1 METVRKGITDRKQL
15 LRHLTGALFFLMIL
29 FRMAGTALGEE
40 QSRELMVL
48 PRQAHIVVSI
58 GYETEMPDITL
69 ISPDG
74 TAYSEAAGNVR
85 VEHGENTAFYFLP
98 DALAGQWLIRFD
110 KKSNPTI
117 TADYAEYTPDLTID
131 SLVLKGVSGSQAK
144 ISFHTSYAKD
154 VTYNYVVYAVLLD
167 ENRNV
172 TGQKELD
179 HGTARTGQEEN
190 RRISLSSL
198 SSYENYYLELEVYLK
213 EYGLETYDTRI
224 TDQNF
229 GYVNEHQP
237 EAIGGVKV
245 KIDPA
250 KLLFTMDWSDYK
262 VSCDQYLAAF
272 YTAASPDTPLSYQ
285 SVESGYN
292 SVIFDLPSDVH
303 AMTVELTYIR
313 NGVASA
319 PYRRQIDWEKG
330 LTLSIDTPE
339 NTNSAQAV
347 ITYET
352 DAQRNAVI
360 SVNETSQQVVLT
372 GNNSVS
378 IQLEEF
384 TNEIS
389 VRCALDDMTDVIYR
403 KSIYSDRIAPVL
415 RFYEKVDAISVEEDH
430 FLLTGETEPG
440 CKLTVNGVEYP
451 LNEDGSFLADLSLE
465 KDENVFSVIST
476 DPAGNQ
482 SAQNVTIYHGDVPAA
497 AAIAAGQNGDGDG
510 MGYLPMFF
518 TMLIGMSVVLT
529 VILTGVVLG
538 KRKALIRGVMT
549 VTTLRNVFLL
559 VTGFLAAAAAFAR
572 LLAERARA
580 AAESLAFIRAAQR
593 SPQEAHLM
601 LKEYENLNR
610 IFFVLAAAAGI
621 CLVGSIL
628 FMVLNRVLKKRRN
641 TPPNPGGSDRT
652 KSKPGAGP
660 DSSKGHRIPAGKR
673 GKAKAENETKQVS
686 ADKQQARNSSASDV
700 AGTGQPQ
707 STASEIRVKTEP
719 KAAPAEPKTVKTG
732 VPAPETAKSVRTE
745 AGASAQVS
753 SGAGAAGPA
762 QVSHGGKSATPAQ
775 VSHGG
780 KSATPAQVFHGGKSA
795 TPAQVSHESAA
806 TAPTSHES
814 APAAPA
820 QSHSVSGAGSASEN
834 TNAAPTAPPAVF
846 CPHCGKMIKKSKAM
860 FCPFCGKSLRS

>member
-1 METVRKGITDRKQL
+1 METERKGITDRKQL
-15 LRHLTGALFFLMIL
+15 LRHLIGALFFLMIL
-29 FRMAGTALGEE
+29 FGMAGTAFGEE

-110 KKSNPTI
+110 KKSNPAI

-131 SLVLKGVSGSQAK
+131 SLVLKGVSGSQAE

-179 HGTARTGQEEN
+179 HGTARTGQDEN

-237 EAIGGVKV
+237 EAMGGVKV
-245 KIDPA
+245 EIDPA

-272 YTAASPDTPLSYQ
+272 YTAASPDTPVSYQ

-292 SVIFDLPSDVH
+292 SAVFDLPSDVH
-303 AMTVELTYIR
+303 MVTVELTYIR
-313 NGVASA
+313 NGVAST

-360 SVNETSQQVVLT
+360 SVNEASQQVVLT
-372 GNNSVS
+372 GSDSISV
-378 IQLEEF
+378 QLEEF
-384 TNEIS
+384 SNEVS

-440 CKLTVNGVEYP
+440 CKLTVNGTEYP
-451 LNEDGSFLADLSLE
+451 MNEDGSFLADLPLE

-529 VILTGVVLG
+529 LILTGVVLG
-538 KRKALIRGVMT
+538 KRRALIRGVMT

-559 VTGFLAAAAAFAR
+559 VTAFLAAAAAFAR

-610 IFFVLAAAAGI
+610 IFFALAAAAGI
-621 CLVGSIL
+621 CLASSIL

-641 TPPNPGGSDRT
+641 TPPGPEGS
-652 KSKPGAGP
+652 
-660 DSSKGHRIPAGKR
+660 HRIKPKPR
-673 GKAKAENETKQVS
+673 
-686 ADKQQARNSSASDV
+686 
-700 AGTGQPQ
+700 TGQQQP
-707 STASEIRVKTEP
+707 TAPKVTVKTEP
-719 KAAPAEPKTVKTG
+719 KAAPAEPKAVITG
-732 VPAPETAKSVRTE
+732 VPAPELAKS
-745 AGASAQVS
+745 AGAV
-753 SGAGAAGPA
+753 AG
-762 QVSHGGKSATPAQ
+762 
-775 VSHGG
+775 
-780 KSATPAQVFHGGKSA
+780 
-795 TPAQVSHESAA
+795 
-806 TAPTSHES
+806 
-814 APAAPA
+814 APA
-820 QSHSVSGAGSASEN
+820 QSSSGAAEADPPQSPSESGADSAAES

>member
-1 METVRKGITDRKQL
+1 MGTVRNGITDRKQL
-15 LRHLTGALFFLMIL
+15 LRHLAGALFFLMIL
-29 FRMAGTALGEE
+29 FKMAGTAFGEE

-58 GYETEMPDITL
+58 GYETERPDITL

-110 KKSNPTI
+110 KKSNPVI

-131 SLVLKGVSGSQAK
+131 SLVLKGVSGSQAE

-179 HGTARTGQEEN
+179 HGTARTGQDEN
-190 RRISLSSL
+190 RRISLSNL

-237 EAIGGVKV
+237 ETMGGVKV
-245 KIDPA
+245 EIDPA

-272 YTAASPDTPLSYQ
+272 YTAASPDTPVSYQ

-292 SVIFDLPSDVH
+292 SAVFDLPSDVH

-313 NGVASA
+313 NGVAST

-330 LTLSIDTPE
+330 LALSIDTPE

-347 ITYET
+347 ISYET

-372 GNNSVS
+372 GSDSIS

-384 TNEIS
+384 SNEVS

-440 CKLTVNGVEYP
+440 CKLTVNGTEYP
-451 LNEDGSFLADLSLE
+451 MNEDGSFLADLPLE

-476 DPAGNQ
+476 DPVGNQ

-538 KRKALIRGVMT
+538 KRRALIRGVMT

-601 LKEYENLNR
+601 LKDYENLNR

-621 CLVGSIL
+621 CLASSIL
-628 FMVLNRVLKKRRN
+628 FMVLNRALKKRRN
-641 TPPNPGGSDRT
+641 TPPGPEGS
-652 KSKPGAGP
+652 
-660 DSSKGHRIPAGKR
+660 HRIKPKPR
-673 GKAKAENETKQVS
+673 
-686 ADKQQARNSSASDV
+686 
-700 AGTGQPQ
+700 TGQRQP
-707 STASEIRVKTEP
+707 TAPKVTAKTEP

-732 VPAPETAKSVRTE
+732 VPAPEPAKS
-745 AGASAQVS
+745 AGAV
-753 SGAGAAGPA
+753 AG
-762 QVSHGGKSATPAQ
+762 
-775 VSHGG
+775 
-780 KSATPAQVFHGGKSA
+780 
-795 TPAQVSHESAA
+795 
-806 TAPTSHES
+806 
-814 APAAPA
+814 APA
-820 QSHSVSGAGSASEN
+820 QSSSGSAEAAPPQSPSESVADSAAES
-834 TNAAPTAPPAVF
+834 TNAAPAAPPAVF

>member
-1 METVRKGITDRKQL
+1 METERKGITDRKQL
-15 LRHLTGALFFLMIL
+15 LRHLIGALFFLMIL
-29 FRMAGTALGEE
+29 FGMAGTSLGEE

-110 KKSNPTI
+110 KKSNPAI

-131 SLVLKGVSGSQAK
+131 SLVLKGVSGSQAE

-190 RRISLSSL
+190 RRISLSNL

-245 KIDPA
+245 EIDPA

-313 NGVASA
+313 NGVAST

-330 LTLSIDTPE
+330 LALSIDTPE

-372 GNNSVS
+372 GSDSIS

-384 TNEIS
+384 SNEVS

-440 CKLTVNGVEYP
+440 CKLTVNGTEYP
-451 LNEDGSFLADLSLE
+451 MNEDGSFLADLPLE

-538 KRKALIRGVMT
+538 KRRALIRGVMT

-559 VTGFLAAAAAFAR
+559 VTGFLAAAAAFAH

-601 LKEYENLNR
+601 LKDYENLNR

-621 CLVGSIL
+621 CLASSIL
-628 FMVLNRVLKKRRN
+628 FMVLNRALKKRRN
-641 TPPNPGGSDRT
+641 APPGPEGS
-652 KSKPGAGP
+652 
-660 DSSKGHRIPAGKR
+660 HRIKHRPR
-673 GKAKAENETKQVS
+673 
-686 ADKQQARNSSASDV
+686 
-700 AGTGQPQ
+700 TGQQQP
-707 STASEIRVKTEP
+707 TAPKVTAKTEP
-719 KAAPAEPKTVKTG
+719 KAAPAEPKAVKTG
-732 VPAPETAKSVRTE
+732 VPAPETAKS
-745 AGASAQVS
+745 AGAVAGAPPQSS
-753 SGAGAAGPA
+753 SGSAEAAHPQSPSESVA
-762 QVSHGGKSATPAQ
+762 D
-775 VSHGG
+775 
-780 KSATPAQVFHGGKSA
+780 
-795 TPAQVSHESAA
+795 SAA
-806 TAPTSHES
+806 ES
-814 APAAPA
+814 
-820 QSHSVSGAGSASEN
+820 
-834 TNAAPTAPPAVF
+834 TNAAPAAPPAVF

>member
-131 SLVLKGVSGSQAK
+131 SLVLKGVSGSQAE

-245 KIDPA
+245 EIDPA

-272 YTAASPDTPLSYQ
+272 YTAAYPDTPLSYQ

-330 LTLSIDTPE
+330 LILSIDTPE

-440 CKLTVNGVEYP
+440 CKLTVNGIEYP
-451 LNEDGSFLADLSLE
+451 LNEDGSFLADRSLE

-529 VILTGVVLG
+529 VIVTGVVLG
-538 KRKALIRGVMT
+538 KRRALIRGVMT

-621 CLVGSIL
+621 CLAGSIL

-652 KSKPGAGP
+652 KPKPGAGP
-660 DSSKGHRIPAGKR
+660 DSSKGRRIPAGKR

-686 ADKQQARNSSASDV
+686 ADKQQSRNSSASDV

-707 STASEIRVKTEP
+707 STASETRIKTEP
-719 KAAPAEPKTVKTG
+719 KAAPAEPKAVKTG
-732 VPAPETAKSVRTE
+732 VPAPETAKSVRAE

-753 SGAGAAGPA
+753 SGTEAAGPAQVSHGGKSAIPA

-780 KSATPAQVFHGGKSA
+780 KSATPAQVSHGSA
-795 TPAQVSHESAA
+795 AAAPVSHG
-806 TAPTSHES
+806 S

-820 QSHSVSGAGSASEN
+820 QSPSVSGAGSASEN

>member
-1 METVRKGITDRKQL
+1 METERKGITDRKQL
-15 LRHLTGALFFLMIL
+15 LRHLIGALFFLMIL
-29 FRMAGTALGEE
+29 FGMAGTAFGEE

-110 KKSNPTI
+110 KKSNPAI

-131 SLVLKGVSGSQAK
+131 SLVLKGVSGSQAE

-179 HGTARTGQEEN
+179 HGTARTGQDEN

-237 EAIGGVKV
+237 EAMGGVKV
-245 KIDPA
+245 EIDPA

-272 YTAASPDTPLSYQ
+272 YTAASPDTPVSYQ

-292 SVIFDLPSDVH
+292 SAVFDLPSDVH
-303 AMTVELTYIR
+303 MVTVELTYIR
-313 NGVASA
+313 NGVAST

-360 SVNETSQQVVLT
+360 SVNEALQQVVLT
-372 GNNSVS
+372 GSDSISV
-378 IQLEEF
+378 QLEEF
-384 TNEIS
+384 SNEVS

-440 CKLTVNGVEYP
+440 CKLTVNGTEYP
-451 LNEDGSFLADLSLE
+451 MNEDGSFLADLPLE

-529 VILTGVVLG
+529 LILTGVVLG
-538 KRKALIRGVMT
+538 KRRALIRGVMT

-559 VTGFLAAAAAFAR
+559 VTAFLAAAAAFAR

-610 IFFVLAAAAGI
+610 IFFALAAAAGI
-621 CLVGSIL
+621 CLASSIL

-641 TPPNPGGSDRT
+641 TPPGPEGS
-652 KSKPGAGP
+652 
-660 DSSKGHRIPAGKR
+660 HRIKPKPR
-673 GKAKAENETKQVS
+673 
-686 ADKQQARNSSASDV
+686 
-700 AGTGQPQ
+700 TGQQQP
-707 STASEIRVKTEP
+707 TAPKVTVKTEP
-719 KAAPAEPKTVKTG
+719 KAAPAEPKAVITG
-732 VPAPETAKSVRTE
+732 VPAPEPAKS
-745 AGASAQVS
+745 AGAV
-753 SGAGAAGPA
+753 AG
-762 QVSHGGKSATPAQ
+762 
-775 VSHGG
+775 
-780 KSATPAQVFHGGKSA
+780 
-795 TPAQVSHESAA
+795 
-806 TAPTSHES
+806 
-814 APAAPA
+814 APA
-820 QSHSVSGAGSASEN
+820 QSSSGAAEADPPQSPSESGADSAAES

>member
-1 METVRKGITDRKQL
+1 METERKGITDRKQL
-15 LRHLTGALFFLMIL
+15 LRHLAGALFFLMIL
-29 FRMAGTALGEE
+29 FGMAGTTFGEE

-110 KKSNPTI
+110 KKSNPAI

-131 SLVLKGVSGSQAK
+131 SLVLKGVSDSQAE

-179 HGTARTGQEEN
+179 HGTARTGQDEN

-237 EAIGGVKV
+237 EAMSGVKV
-245 KIDPA
+245 EIDPA

-272 YTAASPDTPLSYQ
+272 YTAASPDTPVSYQ

-292 SVIFDLPSDVH
+292 SVVFDLPSDVH
-303 AMTVELTYIR
+303 VVTVELTYSR
-313 NGVASA
+313 NGVAST

-352 DAQRNAVI
+352 EAQRNAVI
-360 SVNETSQQVVLT
+360 SVNEASQQVVLT
-372 GNNSVS
+372 GSDSISV
-378 IQLEEF
+378 QLEEF
-384 TNEIS
+384 SNEVS

-440 CKLTVNGVEYP
+440 CKLTVNGTEYP
-451 LNEDGSFLADLSLE
+451 MNEDGSFLADLPLE

-529 VILTGVVLG
+529 VILTSVVLG

-559 VTGFLAAAAAFAR
+559 VTVFLAAAAAFAR

-621 CLVGSIL
+621 CLASSIL

-641 TPPNPGGSDRT
+641 TPPGPEGS
-652 KSKPGAGP
+652 
-660 DSSKGHRIPAGKR
+660 HRIKPKPRTRQQQPAAPKV
-673 GKAKAENETKQVS
+673 T
-686 ADKQQARNSSASDV
+686 
-700 AGTGQPQ
+700 
-707 STASEIRVKTEP
+707 VKTEP
-719 KAAPAEPKTVKTG
+719 KAAPAEPKAVITG
-732 VPAPETAKSVRTE
+732 VPAPEPAKS
-745 AGASAQVS
+745 AGAV
-753 SGAGAAGPA
+753 AG
-762 QVSHGGKSATPAQ
+762 
-775 VSHGG
+775 
-780 KSATPAQVFHGGKSA
+780 
-795 TPAQVSHESAA
+795 
-806 TAPTSHES
+806 
-814 APAAPA
+814 APA
-820 QSHSVSGAGSASEN
+820 QSSSGSAEAAPPQSPSESGAGSTAES
-834 TNAAPTAPPAVF
+834 TNAAPAAIPAVF

>member
-1 METVRKGITDRKQL
+1 METERKGITDRKQL
-15 LRHLTGALFFLMIL
+15 LRHLISALFFLMIL
-29 FRMAGTALGEE
+29 FGMAGTSLGEE

-110 KKSNPTI
+110 KKSNPAI

-131 SLVLKGVSGSQAK
+131 SLVLKGVSGSQAE

-190 RRISLSSL
+190 RRISLSNL

-245 KIDPA
+245 EIDPA

-330 LTLSIDTPE
+330 LILSIDTPE

-372 GNNSVS
+372 GSDSIS

-384 TNEIS
+384 SNEVS

-440 CKLTVNGVEYP
+440 CKLTVNGTEYP
-451 LNEDGSFLADLSLE
+451 MNEDGSFLADLPLE

-538 KRKALIRGVMT
+538 KRRALIRGVMT

-601 LKEYENLNR
+601 LKDYENLNR

-621 CLVGSIL
+621 CLASSIL
-628 FMVLNRVLKKRRN
+628 FMVLNRALKKRRN
-641 TPPNPGGSDRT
+641 APPGPEGS
-652 KSKPGAGP
+652 
-660 DSSKGHRIPAGKR
+660 HRIKHKPR
-673 GKAKAENETKQVS
+673 
-686 ADKQQARNSSASDV
+686 
-700 AGTGQPQ
+700 TGQQQP
-707 STASEIRVKTEP
+707 TAPKVTAKTEP
-719 KAAPAEPKTVKTG
+719 KAAPAEPKAVKTG
-732 VPAPETAKSVRTE
+732 VPAPETAKS
-745 AGASAQVS
+745 AGAV
-753 SGAGAAGPA
+753 AGAPP
-762 QVSHGGKSATPAQ
+762 QSSSWSAEAAPPQSPSESVAD
-775 VSHGG
+775 
-780 KSATPAQVFHGGKSA
+780 
-795 TPAQVSHESAA
+795 SAA
-806 TAPTSHES
+806 ES
-814 APAAPA
+814 TNAAPAAPP
-820 QSHSVSGAGSASEN
+820 
-834 TNAAPTAPPAVF
+834 AAF

>member
-1 METVRKGITDRKQL
+1 M
-15 LRHLTGALFFLMIL
+15 
-29 FRMAGTALGEE
+29 
-40 QSRELMVL
+40 
-48 PRQAHIVVSI
+48 
-58 GYETEMPDITL
+58 
-69 ISPDG
+69 
-74 TAYSEAAGNVR
+74 
-85 VEHGENTAFYFLP
+85 
-98 DALAGQWLIRFD
+98 
-110 KKSNPTI
+110 
-117 TADYAEYTPDLTID
+117 
-131 SLVLKGVSGSQAK
+131 
-144 ISFHTSYAKD
+144 
-154 VTYNYVVYAVLLD
+154 
-167 ENRNV
+167 
-172 TGQKELD
+172 
-179 HGTARTGQEEN
+179 
-190 RRISLSSL
+190 
-198 SSYENYYLELEVYLK
+198 K

-245 KIDPA
+245 EIDPA

-330 LTLSIDTPE
+330 LILSIDTPE

-372 GNNSVS
+372 GSDSIS

-384 TNEIS
+384 SNEVS

-440 CKLTVNGVEYP
+440 CKLTVNGTEYP
-451 LNEDGSFLADLSLE
+451 MNEDGSFLADLPLE

-538 KRKALIRGVMT
+538 KRRALIRGVMT

-601 LKEYENLNR
+601 LKDYENLNR

-621 CLVGSIL
+621 CLASSIL
-628 FMVLNRVLKKRRN
+628 FMVLNRALKKRRN
-641 TPPNPGGSDRT
+641 APPGPEGS
-652 KSKPGAGP
+652 
-660 DSSKGHRIPAGKR
+660 HRIKHKPR
-673 GKAKAENETKQVS
+673 
-686 ADKQQARNSSASDV
+686 
-700 AGTGQPQ
+700 TGQQQP
-707 STASEIRVKTEP
+707 TAPKVTAKTEP
-719 KAAPAEPKTVKTG
+719 KAAPAEPKAVKTG
-732 VPAPETAKSVRTE
+732 VPAPETAKS
-745 AGASAQVS
+745 AGAV
-753 SGAGAAGPA
+753 AGAPP
-762 QVSHGGKSATPAQ
+762 QSSSWSAEAAPPQSPSESVAD
-775 VSHGG
+775 
-780 KSATPAQVFHGGKSA
+780 
-795 TPAQVSHESAA
+795 SAA
-806 TAPTSHES
+806 ES
-814 APAAPA
+814 
-820 QSHSVSGAGSASEN
+820 
-834 TNAAPTAPPAVF
+834 TNAAPAAPPAVF

>member
-131 SLVLKGVSGSQAK
+131 SLVLKGVSGSQAE

-245 KIDPA
+245 EIDPA

-272 YTAASPDTPLSYQ
+272 YTAAYPDTPLSYQ

-330 LTLSIDTPE
+330 LILSIDTPE

-440 CKLTVNGVEYP
+440 CKLTVNGIEYP

-529 VILTGVVLG
+529 VIVTGVVLG
-538 KRKALIRGVMT
+538 KRRALIRGVMT

-621 CLVGSIL
+621 CLAGSIL

-652 KSKPGAGP
+652 KPKPGAGP
-660 DSSKGHRIPAGKR
+660 DSSKGRRIPAGKR

-686 ADKQQARNSSASDV
+686 ADKQQSRNSSASDV

-707 STASEIRVKTEP
+707 STASETRIKTEP
-719 KAAPAEPKTVKTG
+719 KAAPAEPKAVKTG
-732 VPAPETAKSVRTE
+732 VPAPETAKSVRAE

-753 SGAGAAGPA
+753 SGTEAAGPAQVSHGGKSAIPA

-775 VSHGG
+775 VSHG
-780 KSATPAQVFHGGKSA
+780 SAAAAP
-795 TPAQVSHESAA
+795 VSHG
-806 TAPTSHES
+806 S

-820 QSHSVSGAGSASEN
+820 QSPSVSGAGSASEN

>member
-1 METVRKGITDRKQL
+1 METERKGITDRKQL
-15 LRHLTGALFFLMIL
+15 LRHLAGALFFLMIL
-29 FRMAGTALGEE
+29 FGMAGTTFGEE

-110 KKSNPTI
+110 KKSNPAI

-131 SLVLKGVSGSQAK
+131 SLVLKGVSDSQAE

-179 HGTARTGQEEN
+179 HGTARTGQDEN

-237 EAIGGVKV
+237 EAMSGVKV
-245 KIDPA
+245 EIDPA

-272 YTAASPDTPLSYQ
+272 YTAASPDTPVSYQ

-292 SVIFDLPSDVH
+292 SVVFDLPSDVH
-303 AMTVELTYIR
+303 VVTVELTYSR
-313 NGVASA
+313 NGVAST

-352 DAQRNAVI
+352 EAQRNAVI
-360 SVNETSQQVVLT
+360 SVNEASQQVVLT
-372 GNNSVS
+372 GSDSISV
-378 IQLEEF
+378 QLEEF
-384 TNEIS
+384 SNEVS

-440 CKLTVNGVEYP
+440 CKLTVNGTEYP
-451 LNEDGSFLADLSLE
+451 MNEDGSFLADLPLE

-497 AAIAAGQNGDGDG
+497 AAITAGQNGDGDG

-559 VTGFLAAAAAFAR
+559 VTVFLAAAAAFAR

-621 CLVGSIL
+621 CLTSSIL
-628 FMVLNRVLKKRRN
+628 FMVLNRALKKRRN
-641 TPPNPGGSDRT
+641 APPGPEGS
-652 KSKPGAGP
+652 
-660 DSSKGHRIPAGKR
+660 HRIKPKPR
-673 GKAKAENETKQVS
+673 
-686 ADKQQARNSSASDV
+686 
-700 AGTGQPQ
+700 TGQQQPTTPKV
-707 STASEIRVKTEP
+707 TAKTEP
-719 KAAPAEPKTVKTG
+719 KAAPAEPKAVITG
-732 VPAPETAKSVRTE
+732 VPAPEPAKS
-745 AGASAQVS
+745 AGAV
-753 SGAGAAGPA
+753 AG
-762 QVSHGGKSATPAQ
+762 
-775 VSHGG
+775 
-780 KSATPAQVFHGGKSA
+780 
-795 TPAQVSHESAA
+795 
-806 TAPTSHES
+806 
-814 APAAPA
+814 APA
-820 QSHSVSGAGSASEN
+820 QSSSGSAEAAPPQSPSESGAGSTAES
-834 TNAAPTAPPAVF
+834 TNAAPAAIPAVF

>member
-1 METVRKGITDRKQL
+1 METERKGITDRKQL

-29 FRMAGTALGEE
+29 FKMAGTAFGEE

-110 KKSNPTI
+110 KKSNPAI

-131 SLVLKGVSGSQAK
+131 SLVLKGVSGSQAE

-179 HGTARTGQEEN
+179 HGTARTGQDEN

-237 EAIGGVKV
+237 EAIGAVKV
-245 KIDPA
+245 EIDPA

-313 NGVASA
+313 NGVAST

-330 LTLSIDTPE
+330 LALSIDTPE

-347 ITYET
+347 ISYET

-372 GNNSVS
+372 GSDSIS

-384 TNEIS
+384 SNEVS

-440 CKLTVNGVEYP
+440 CKLTVNGTEYP
-451 LNEDGSFLADLSLE
+451 MNEDGSFLADLPLE

-538 KRKALIRGVMT
+538 KRRALIRGVMT

-601 LKEYENLNR
+601 LKDYENLNR

-621 CLVGSIL
+621 CLASSIL
-628 FMVLNRVLKKRRN
+628 FMVLNRALKKRRN
-641 TPPNPGGSDRT
+641 APPGPEGS
-652 KSKPGAGP
+652 
-660 DSSKGHRIPAGKR
+660 HRIKHRPR
-673 GKAKAENETKQVS
+673 
-686 ADKQQARNSSASDV
+686 
-700 AGTGQPQ
+700 TGQQQP
-707 STASEIRVKTEP
+707 TAPKVTAKTEP
-719 KAAPAEPKTVKTG
+719 KAAPAEPKAVKTG
-732 VPAPETAKSVRTE
+732 VPAPETAKS
-745 AGASAQVS
+745 AGAV
-753 SGAGAAGPA
+753 AGAPP
-762 QVSHGGKSATPAQ
+762 QSSSWSAEAAPPQSPSESVAD
-775 VSHGG
+775 
-780 KSATPAQVFHGGKSA
+780 
-795 TPAQVSHESAA
+795 SAA
-806 TAPTSHES
+806 ES
-814 APAAPA
+814 
-820 QSHSVSGAGSASEN
+820 
-834 TNAAPTAPPAVF
+834 TNAAPAAPPAVF

>member
-1 METVRKGITDRKQL
+1 MGTVRNGITDRKQL

-29 FRMAGTALGEE
+29 FKMAGTAFGEE

-110 KKSNPTI
+110 KKSNPAI

-131 SLVLKGVSGSQAK
+131 SLVLKGVSGSQAE

-190 RRISLSSL
+190 RRISLSNL

-245 KIDPA
+245 EIDPA

-330 LTLSIDTPE
+330 LILSIDTPE

-372 GNNSVS
+372 GSDSIS

-384 TNEIS
+384 SNEVS

-440 CKLTVNGVEYP
+440 CKLTVNGTEYP
-451 LNEDGSFLADLSLE
+451 MNEDGSFLADLPLE

-538 KRKALIRGVMT
+538 KRRALIRGVMT

-601 LKEYENLNR
+601 LKDYENLNR

-621 CLVGSIL
+621 CLASSIL
-628 FMVLNRVLKKRRN
+628 FMVLNRALKKRRN
-641 TPPNPGGSDRT
+641 APPGPEGS
-652 KSKPGAGP
+652 
-660 DSSKGHRIPAGKR
+660 HRIKHKPR
-673 GKAKAENETKQVS
+673 
-686 ADKQQARNSSASDV
+686 
-700 AGTGQPQ
+700 TGQQQP
-707 STASEIRVKTEP
+707 TAPKVTAKTEP
-719 KAAPAEPKTVKTG
+719 KAAPAEPKAVKTG
-732 VPAPETAKSVRTE
+732 VPAPETAKS
-745 AGASAQVS
+745 AGAV
-753 SGAGAAGPA
+753 AGAPP
-762 QVSHGGKSATPAQ
+762 QSSSWSAEAAPPQSPSESVAD
-775 VSHGG
+775 
-780 KSATPAQVFHGGKSA
+780 
-795 TPAQVSHESAA
+795 SAA
-806 TAPTSHES
+806 ES
-814 APAAPA
+814 
-820 QSHSVSGAGSASEN
+820 
-834 TNAAPTAPPAVF
+834 TNAAPAAPPAVF

>member
-1 METVRKGITDRKQL
+1 M
-15 LRHLTGALFFLMIL
+15 
-29 FRMAGTALGEE
+29 
-40 QSRELMVL
+40 
-48 PRQAHIVVSI
+48 
-58 GYETEMPDITL
+58 
-69 ISPDG
+69 
-74 TAYSEAAGNVR
+74 
-85 VEHGENTAFYFLP
+85 
-98 DALAGQWLIRFD
+98 
-110 KKSNPTI
+110 
-117 TADYAEYTPDLTID
+117 
-131 SLVLKGVSGSQAK
+131 
-144 ISFHTSYAKD
+144 
-154 VTYNYVVYAVLLD
+154 
-167 ENRNV
+167 
-172 TGQKELD
+172 
-179 HGTARTGQEEN
+179 
-190 RRISLSSL
+190 
-198 SSYENYYLELEVYLK
+198 
-213 EYGLETYDTRI
+213 
-224 TDQNF
+224 
-229 GYVNEHQP
+229 
-237 EAIGGVKV
+237 
-245 KIDPA
+245 
-250 KLLFTMDWSDYK
+250 
-262 VSCDQYLAAF
+262 
-272 YTAASPDTPLSYQ
+272 
-285 SVESGYN
+285 
-292 SVIFDLPSDVH
+292 
-303 AMTVELTYIR
+303 
-313 NGVASA
+313 
-319 PYRRQIDWEKG
+319 
-330 LTLSIDTPE
+330 
-339 NTNSAQAV
+339 
-347 ITYET
+347 
-352 DAQRNAVI
+352 
-360 SVNETSQQVVLT
+360 
-372 GNNSVS
+372 
-378 IQLEEF
+378 
-384 TNEIS
+384 
-389 VRCALDDMTDVIYR
+389 
-403 KSIYSDRIAPVL
+403 
-415 RFYEKVDAISVEEDH
+415 EEDH

-440 CKLTVNGVEYP
+440 CKLTVNGIEYP

-572 LLAERARA
+572 LLAERART

-652 KSKPGAGP
+652 KPKPGAGP
-660 DSSKGHRIPAGKR
+660 DSSKGRRIPAGKR

-686 ADKQQARNSSASDV
+686 ADKQQSRNSSASDV

-707 STASEIRVKTEP
+707 STASETRIKTEP

-732 VPAPETAKSVRTE
+732 VPAPETAKSVRAE

-753 SGAGAAGPA
+753 SGTEAAGPA

-795 TPAQVSHESAA
+795 TLAQVSHESAA

-820 QSHSVSGAGSASEN
+820 QSPSVSGAGSASEN

>member
-1 METVRKGITDRKQL
+1 MKRL
-15 LRHLTGALFFLMIL
+15 LHHLLSILIFLALLAG
-29 FRMAGTALGEE
+29 MAGTALAVE
-40 QSRELMVL
+40 QSKELMVL
-48 PRQAHIVVSI
+48 PRQANIVVSI
-58 GYETEMPDITL
+58 EYENEEPDITL
-69 ISPDG
+69 ISPDS
-74 TAYSEAAGNVR
+74 TVYSEAAGNVT
-85 VEHGENTAFYFLP
+85 VERGEKMLYFYLP
-98 DALAGQWLIRFD
+98 DALAGQWLIRYD
-110 KKSNPTI
+110 KKTNEFI
-117 TADYAEYTPDLTID
+117 TANYIEYTPSLTID
-131 SLVLKGVSGSQAK
+131 ALDLKSVSDGRAE
-144 ISFHTSYAKD
+144 ISFNAGYPKD
-154 VTYNYVVYAVLLD
+154 ITYNYVVSAVLLD

-172 TGQKELD
+172 TGRKELD
-179 HGTARTGQEEN
+179 TGTARSNQNET
-190 RRISLSSL
+190 RRVSLNKL
-198 SSYENYYLELEVYLK
+198 SSYDHYYLELEVYFK
-213 EYGLETYDTRI
+213 EYAIETNDAKI
-224 TDQNF
+224 TDRNF
-229 GYVNEHQP
+229 GYINDRQP
-237 EAIGGVKV
+237 ESIAGVHV
-245 KIDPA
+245 SIDPA
-250 KLLFTMDWSDYK
+250 SLIFTMDWSDFK
-262 VSCDQYLAAF
+262 VSCDQYVAAY
-272 YTAASPDTPLSYQ
+272 YTDVSPDAPVDYQ
-285 SVESGYN
+285 SLESGYT
-292 SVIFDLPSDVH
+292 SAVFDLPPDTHSL
-303 AMTVELTYIR
+303 TVELTYIR
-313 NGVASA
+313 GGLSSS
-319 PYRRQIDWEKG
+319 PYRRQIDWEQG
-330 LTLSIDTPE
+330 LSLSIDTPE
-339 NTNSAQAV
+339 NTNSVQAV
-347 ITYET
+347 VTYKT
-352 DAQRNAVI
+352 DIPRNAEI
-360 SVNETSQQVVLT
+360 SVNDEKQQVVLT

-529 VILTGVVLG
+529 VIVTGVVLG
-538 KRKALIRGVMT
+538 KRRALIRGVMT

-652 KSKPGAGP
+652 KPTPGAGP
-660 DSSKGHRIPAGKR
+660 DSSKGRRIPAGNR
-673 GKAKAENETKQVS
+673 RKAKAENETKQVS
-686 ADKQQARNSSASDV
+686 ADKQQSRNSSASDV

-707 STASEIRVKTEP
+707 STASETRIKTEP
-719 KAAPAEPKTVKTG
+719 KAAPAEPKAVKTG
-732 VPAPETAKSVRTE
+732 VPAPKTAKSVRAE

-753 SGAGAAGPA
+753 SGTEAAGPA

-780 KSATPAQVFHGGKSA
+780 KSAPPAQVSHGGKSA
-795 TPAQVSHESAA
+795 IPAQVSHGSAA
-806 TAPTSHES
+806 TAPTSHGS

-820 QSHSVSGAGSASEN
+820 QSHSVSGAGSASES

>member
-1 METVRKGITDRKQL
+1 METERKGITDRKQL
-15 LRHLTGALFFLMIL
+15 LRHLAGALFFLMIL
-29 FRMAGTALGEE
+29 FGMAGTAFGEE

-110 KKSNPTI
+110 KKSNPAI

-131 SLVLKGVSGSQAK
+131 SLVLKGVSDSQAE

-179 HGTARTGQEEN
+179 HGTARTGQDEN

-237 EAIGGVKV
+237 EAMSGVKV
-245 KIDPA
+245 EIDPA

-272 YTAASPDTPLSYQ
+272 YTAASPDTPVSYQ

-292 SVIFDLPSDVH
+292 SVVFDLPSDVH
-303 AMTVELTYIR
+303 VVTVELTYSR
-313 NGVASA
+313 NGVAST

-352 DAQRNAVI
+352 EAQRNAVI
-360 SVNETSQQVVLT
+360 SVNEASQQVVLT
-372 GNNSVS
+372 GSDSISV
-378 IQLEEF
+378 QLEEF
-384 TNEIS
+384 SNEVS

-440 CKLTVNGVEYP
+440 CKLTVNGTEYP
-451 LNEDGSFLADLSLE
+451 MNEDGSFLADLPLE

-497 AAIAAGQNGDGDG
+497 AAITAGQNVDGDG

-529 VILTGVVLG
+529 LILTGVVLG
-538 KRKALIRGVMT
+538 KHKTLIRGVMT

-559 VTGFLAAAAAFAR
+559 VTVFLAAAAAFAR

-621 CLVGSIL
+621 CLASSIL
-628 FMVLNRVLKKRRN
+628 FMVLNRALKKRRN
-641 TPPNPGGSDRT
+641 APPGPEGS
-652 KSKPGAGP
+652 
-660 DSSKGHRIPAGKR
+660 HRIKPKPR
-673 GKAKAENETKQVS
+673 
-686 ADKQQARNSSASDV
+686 
-700 AGTGQPQ
+700 TGQQQP
-707 STASEIRVKTEP
+707 TAPKVTAKTEP
-719 KAAPAEPKTVKTG
+719 KAAPAEPKAVITG
-732 VPAPETAKSVRTE
+732 VPAPEPAKS
-745 AGASAQVS
+745 AGAV
-753 SGAGAAGPA
+753 AG
-762 QVSHGGKSATPAQ
+762 
-775 VSHGG
+775 
-780 KSATPAQVFHGGKSA
+780 
-795 TPAQVSHESAA
+795 
-806 TAPTSHES
+806 
-814 APAAPA
+814 APA
-820 QSHSVSGAGSASEN
+820 QSSSGSAEAAPPQSPSESGAGSIVES
-834 TNAAPTAPPAVF
+834 TNAAPAAIPAVF

>member
-1 METVRKGITDRKQL
+1 METERKGITDRKQL
-15 LRHLTGALFFLMIL
+15 LRHLAGALFFLMIL
-29 FRMAGTALGEE
+29 FGMAGTTFGEE

-110 KKSNPTI
+110 KKSNPAI

-131 SLVLKGVSGSQAK
+131 SLVLKGVSDSQAE

-179 HGTARTGQEEN
+179 HGTARTGQDEN

-237 EAIGGVKV
+237 EAMSGVKV
-245 KIDPA
+245 EIDPA

-272 YTAASPDTPLSYQ
+272 YTAASPDTPVSYQ

-292 SVIFDLPSDVH
+292 SVVFDLPSDVH
-303 AMTVELTYIR
+303 VVTVELTYSR
-313 NGVASA
+313 NGVAST

-352 DAQRNAVI
+352 EAQRNAVI
-360 SVNETSQQVVLT
+360 SVNEASQQVVLT
-372 GNNSVS
+372 GSDSISV
-378 IQLEEF
+378 QLEEF
-384 TNEIS
+384 SNEVS

-440 CKLTVNGVEYP
+440 CKLTVNGTEYP
-451 LNEDGSFLADLSLE
+451 MNEDGSFLADLPLE

-497 AAIAAGQNGDGDG
+497 AAITAGQNVDGDG

-529 VILTGVVLG
+529 LILTGVVLG
-538 KRKALIRGVMT
+538 KHKALIRGVMT

-559 VTGFLAAAAAFAR
+559 VTVFLAAAAAFAR

-621 CLVGSIL
+621 CLASSIL
-628 FMVLNRVLKKRRN
+628 FMVLNRALKKRRN
-641 TPPNPGGSDRT
+641 APPGPEGS
-652 KSKPGAGP
+652 
-660 DSSKGHRIPAGKR
+660 HRIKPKPR
-673 GKAKAENETKQVS
+673 
-686 ADKQQARNSSASDV
+686 
-700 AGTGQPQ
+700 TGQQQPAAPKV
-707 STASEIRVKTEP
+707 TAKTEP
-719 KAAPAEPKTVKTG
+719 KAAPAEPKAVITG
-732 VPAPETAKSVRTE
+732 VPAPEPAKS
-745 AGASAQVS
+745 AGAV
-753 SGAGAAGPA
+753 AG
-762 QVSHGGKSATPAQ
+762 
-775 VSHGG
+775 
-780 KSATPAQVFHGGKSA
+780 
-795 TPAQVSHESAA
+795 
-806 TAPTSHES
+806 
-814 APAAPA
+814 APA
-820 QSHSVSGAGSASEN
+820 QSSSGSAEAAPPQSPSESGAGSTAES
-834 TNAAPTAPPAVF
+834 TNAAPAAIPAVF

>member
-1 METVRKGITDRKQL
+1 METERKGITDRKQL
-15 LRHLTGALFFLMIL
+15 LRHLAGALFFLMIL
-29 FRMAGTALGEE
+29 FGMAGTTFGEE

-110 KKSNPTI
+110 KKSNPAI

-131 SLVLKGVSGSQAK
+131 SLVLKGVSDSQAE

-179 HGTARTGQEEN
+179 HGTARTGQDEN

-237 EAIGGVKV
+237 EAMSGVKV
-245 KIDPA
+245 EIDPA

-272 YTAASPDTPLSYQ
+272 YTAASPDTPVSYQ

-292 SVIFDLPSDVH
+292 SVVFDLPSDVH
-303 AMTVELTYIR
+303 VVTVELTYSR
-313 NGVASA
+313 NGVAST

-352 DAQRNAVI
+352 EAQRNAVI
-360 SVNETSQQVVLT
+360 SVNEASQQVVLT
-372 GNNSVS
+372 GSDSISV
-378 IQLEEF
+378 QLEEF
-384 TNEIS
+384 SNEVS

-440 CKLTVNGVEYP
+440 CKLTVNGTEYP
-451 LNEDGSFLADLSLE
+451 MNEDGSFLADLPLE

-497 AAIAAGQNGDGDG
+497 AAITAGQNVDGDG

-529 VILTGVVLG
+529 LILTGVVLG
-538 KRKALIRGVMT
+538 KHKALIRGVMT

-559 VTGFLAAAAAFAR
+559 VTVFLAAAAAFAR

-580 AAESLAFIRAAQR
+580 VAESLAFIRAAQR

-601 LKEYENLNR
+601 LKDYENLNR

-621 CLVGSIL
+621 CLASSIL
-628 FMVLNRVLKKRRN
+628 FMVLNRALKKRRN
-641 TPPNPGGSDRT
+641 TPPGPEGS
-652 KSKPGAGP
+652 
-660 DSSKGHRIPAGKR
+660 HRIKPKPR
-673 GKAKAENETKQVS
+673 
-686 ADKQQARNSSASDV
+686 
-700 AGTGQPQ
+700 TGQQQPAAPKV
-707 STASEIRVKTEP
+707 TVKTEP
-719 KAAPAEPKTVKTG
+719 KAAPAEPKAVITG
-732 VPAPETAKSVRTE
+732 VPAPEPAKS
-745 AGASAQVS
+745 AGAV
-753 SGAGAAGPA
+753 AG
-762 QVSHGGKSATPAQ
+762 
-775 VSHGG
+775 
-780 KSATPAQVFHGGKSA
+780 
-795 TPAQVSHESAA
+795 
-806 TAPTSHES
+806 
-814 APAAPA
+814 APA
-820 QSHSVSGAGSASEN
+820 QSSSGSAEAAPPQSPSESGAGSTAES
-834 TNAAPTAPPAVF
+834 TNAAPAAIPAVF